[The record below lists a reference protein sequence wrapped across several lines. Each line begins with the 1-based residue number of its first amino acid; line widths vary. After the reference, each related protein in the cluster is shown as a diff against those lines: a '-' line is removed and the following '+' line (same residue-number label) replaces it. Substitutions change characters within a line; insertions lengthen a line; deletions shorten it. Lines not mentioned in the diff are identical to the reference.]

1 MIDQNWDPALVKGLR
16 ELAADSFPKRCANC
30 GRKFADAVEFMRE
43 TESLQSGRVGF
54 KQSRDDDEQVILEL
68 FRNCPCGSTLMEFF
82 GNRRDDSEK
91 GGERRHHFRQLQ
103 DYLVTRG
110 VDAQLARQE
119 ILKVLQGGESELL
132 SHLQPPTQP

>member
-1 MIDQNWDPALVKGLR
+1 MNDQGWDPALFKGLR
-16 ELAADSFPKRCANC
+16 QLAADAFPKKCANC
-30 GRKFADAVEFMRE
+30 GREFDNAAEFLRE
-43 TESLQSGRVGF
+43 TKSLRAGLSGL

-68 FRNCPCGSTLMEFF
+68 FRNCPCGSTLLEFF
-82 GNRRDDSEK
+82 GNRRDDTLK
-91 GGERRHHFRQLQ
+91 GGKRRHHFRQLQ
-103 DYLVTRG
+103 EYLVTRG